1 MDEELSIDQ
10 LPTGL
15 YKAEHVRELDRV
27 AIQDKGIPGLT
38 LMRRA
43 GAAIFRVLMGRGSE
57 LSSVTIFCGTGN
69 NGGDGYVVAVQ
80 AIQQGIPVRVIQV
93 GDGEKISG
101 DALQAR
107 QLAQQDGVEIIPF
120 DENIELADGVIIDA
134 LLGTGL
140 GGDVRGDFLTAI
152 SRINQSGLPVISA
165 DIPSGLCSDTGVTLG
180 VAIKAEAT
188 VTFIGIKQ
196 GLLTADAKELVG
208 RLVFDDLA
216 VPESVYQSVPVSSER
231 LSLSNLLLWLP
242 KRHRCAHKGS
252 YGHVLIAGGEKG
264 LAGAAVMASQAAA
277 RVGAGLVSCATRPEH
292 VAALVARCP
301 EVMTQGVVSGQEVE
315 PLLEK
320 PSVLVVGPGLGTGP
334 WGEQLLQKVYAQ
346 DKPMVVDAD
355 ALNILASGR
364 VIKKPYREN
373 WILTPHPGEAARL
386 LQCST
391 EEVNSN
397 RFEAVAELQRR
408 YGGAIIL
415 KGAGTLVAGGGDN
428 EGESGTVGI
437 CSYGNPGM
445 ASGGMGDVLSGVLG
459 ALLAQGLNVAQAAK
473 LGVCLHGKAA
483 DVAAQKGER
492 GMQATDLLPVLRKL
506 VNVE

>member
-1 MDEELSIDQ
+1 MDDVLTIDQ
-10 LPTGL
+10 LPTRL
-15 YKAEHVRELDRV
+15 YRAEQVRELDRV
-27 AIQDKGIPGLT
+27 AIQDLGIPGLT

-43 GAAIFRVLMGRGSE
+43 GAAIFRVLIERYSE
-57 LSSVTIFCGTGN
+57 PSQVTIFCGTGN

-80 AIQQGIPVRVIQV
+80 AAQQGLPVRVVQV
-93 GDGEKISG
+93 GDGEKITG

-107 QLAQQDGVEIIPF
+107 RLAQQDGVEIMPF
-120 DENIELADGVIIDA
+120 EKGLELTGGVIVDA

-140 GGDVRGDFLTAI
+140 GGDVRGDFLAAI
-152 SRINQSGLPVISA
+152 HCINQSGLPVVSA
-165 DIPSGLCSDTGVTLG
+165 DIPSGLCSDTGVVLG
-180 VAIKAEAT
+180 AAVKADAT
-188 VTFIGIKQ
+188 VTFIGVKQ
-196 GLLTADAKELVG
+196 GLLTAEAKELVG

-216 VPESVYQSVPVSSER
+216 VPEEVYQSVAVSSER
-231 LSLSNLLLWLP
+231 LDLNELLQWLP
-242 KRHRCAHKGS
+242 KRNRCAHKGDC
-252 YGHVLIAGGEKG
+252 GHVLITGGEKG
-264 LAGAAVMASQAAA
+264 MAGAAVMASQAAA

-301 EVMTQGVVSGQEVE
+301 EVMAQGVISGQEVE

-346 DKPMVVDAD
+346 EKPMVVDAD

-391 EEVNSN
+391 QEINRN

-415 KGAGTLVAGGGDN
+415 KGAGSLVADGQ
-428 EGESGTVGI
+428 SGVAVI
-437 CSYGNPGM
+437 SAYGNPGM

-459 ALLAQGLNVAQAAK
+459 SLLAQGLSVSQAAK

-483 DVAAQKGER
+483 DLAAEQGER
-492 GMQATDLLPVLRKL
+492 GMQATDLLPALRQL
-506 VNVE
+506 VNVA